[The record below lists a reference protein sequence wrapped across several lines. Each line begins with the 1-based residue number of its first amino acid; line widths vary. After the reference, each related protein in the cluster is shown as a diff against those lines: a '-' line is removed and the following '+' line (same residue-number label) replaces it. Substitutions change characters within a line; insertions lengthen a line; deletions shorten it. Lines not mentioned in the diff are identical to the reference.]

1 LRALVLD
8 GSTTLGFLLDDEKFA
23 AALRALESI
32 EKGMP
37 AYVPVHWWLETV
49 NGLIKCERRR
59 RLSQI
64 KIAATLNALHA
75 LPVITDEQTAARC
88 TGETAALAR
97 QYALTIY
104 DAAYLELAIRRGA
117 SLATADRELAK
128 AARAAGVKVLD

>member
-8 GSTTLGFLLDDEKFA
+8 GSTTLGFLLEDEKLE

-32 EKGMP
+32 EKGTP

-49 NGLIKCERRR
+49 NGLIMSERRKR
-59 RLSQI
+59 ISRVR
-64 KIAATLNALHA
+64 IAASLEALQA
-75 LPVITDEQTAARC
+75 LPVITDEETATRC

-104 DAAYLELAIRRGA
+104 DAAYLELAMRRGA